1 MDRKLLAGCGGRKGK
16 LKTRQE
22 VGSQKPWAPF
32 EGHP

>member
-1 MDRKLLAGCGGRKGK
+1 MDRKLLAVGGKKGK

-22 VGSQKPWAPF
+22 GGSQKPCAPF